1 MSWFES
7 VPPAEAAVPC
17 GPGTHIVRW
26 AAGQLTPLAHPDLEA
41 ELVLGALGGDKP
53 GCVTLTETWARH
65 AADLAVLTAAP
76 RCAADRV
83 RVSWEQ
89 VAKRYASLPG
99 GWAQAVSAPMVP
111 TSAASPAGARRVA
124 LPAPGAEIEEAR
136 RSQLDL
142 IELLE
147 LLALGPEFQF
157 RLSGAVSAAW
167 AAPDRAGERAGRRP
181 EFTAALTGRLAPA
194 AGDWLGI
201 GPDTVT
207 VTPHE
212 GPGWGTLAVTGTG
225 TARWLHASL
234 PVGWLADV
242 WACGMAVA
250 GGHLV
255 VAVDEPGYPLARVRA
270 LPAPGTEPVAVTVR
284 AERDDRGGLPVWEV
298 ASD

>member
-1 MSWFES
+1 MSWFDS
-7 VPPAEAAVPC
+7 LPPAEATVPC
-17 GPGTHIVRW
+17 GAGAHTVRW
-26 AAGQLTPLAHPDLEA
+26 TAGQLTLPAHPDGEA
-41 ELVLGALGGDKP
+41 ERVLGALGGDKP
-53 GCVTLTETWARH
+53 ECVTLTETWARH
-65 AADLAVLTAAP
+65 TADLAVLITGP

-83 RVSWEQ
+83 RVDRDE
-89 VAKRYASLPG
+89 VAAQRASLPQAASVPLVARLTG
-99 GWAQAVSAPMVP
+99 PAWARQAVLRDP
-111 TSAASPAGARRVA
+111 ASS
-124 LPAPGAEIEEAR
+124 IDEAR
-136 RSQLDL
+136 RRQVDR

-157 RLSGAVSAAW
+157 RLSGTVSAAW

-181 EFTAALTGRLAPA
+181 ALTAALTGRLAPA

-225 TARWLHASL
+225 TARRLHASL
-234 PVGWLADV
+234 PVSWLADV

-270 LPAPGTEPVAVTVR
+270 LTAPGTEPVAVTVR

>member
-1 MSWFES
+1 MSWFDS
-7 VPPAEAAVPC
+7 LPPAEATVPC
-17 GPGTHIVRW
+17 GAGAHTVRW
-26 AAGQLTPLAHPDLEA
+26 TAGQLTLPAHPDAEA
-41 ELVLGALGGDKP
+41 ERVLGALGGDKP
-53 GCVTLTETWARH
+53 ECVTLTETWARH
-65 AADLAVLTAAP
+65 AADLAVLTTGP

-83 RVSWEQ
+83 RVDREEIAAQ
-89 VAKRYASLPG
+89 RASLPP
-99 GWAQAVSAPMVP
+99 GWTQAASVPMV
-111 TSAASPAGARRVA
+111 AGPAGPARARRA
-124 LPAPGAEIEEAR
+124 MLPAPGTRVDEAR
-136 RSQLDL
+136 RRQVDR

-157 RLSGAVSAAW
+157 RLSGTVSAAW

-181 EFTAALTGRLAPA
+181 AFTAALTGRLAPA

-207 VTPHE
+207 ATPHE

-225 TARWLHASL
+225 TARRLHASL

-242 WACGMAVA
+242 WACGMALA

-270 LPAPGTEPVAVTVR
+270 LPAPGAEPVAVTVR
-284 AERDDRGGLPVWEV
+284 AERDDRGGLSVWEV